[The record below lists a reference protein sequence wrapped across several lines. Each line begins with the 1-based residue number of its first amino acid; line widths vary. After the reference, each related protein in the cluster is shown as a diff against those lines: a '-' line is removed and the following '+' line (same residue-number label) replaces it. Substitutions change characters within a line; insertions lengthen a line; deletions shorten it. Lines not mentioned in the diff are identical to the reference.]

1 MNYIEF
7 SKQIKEKYPYYQ
19 KVDDRELA
27 EKIIAKYPYYKD
39 KVTFD
44 NDVNNNTPTVTEV
57 IKDMFAPIGKVT
69 DSVSIKP
76 YNNNVAED
84 KKEVSLRARTKED
97 DKAQTIYEPD
107 GFDILG
113 EKIAVASAANKGVT
127 NTQDLE
133 KIKKKQNFAMM
144 TAGVVPFVAGGQMSV
159 GGLAILEGIQ
169 QAKNYISSKLQGKS
183 YDFMAYENLSSLLPD
198 NTPSVLRVTSSLAEM
213 VGDCV
218 IAGKL
223 ETTGVKVLLN
233 EAVNR
238 LENKMV
244 KAGYSADQIKTAINN
259 LKTKV
264 VERVTGQTAKQAE
277 QDIEVLKQKAQ
288 GKTVTD
294 ITQPTQTEPKPI
306 NIDEAVKINVG
317 IGKAKIPEAPK
328 EPPKADIDIKEIKEP
343 TKIENNINV
352 EIKQKWDNAKK
363 VEGNSDIVPVGDKSI
378 EGKFVLVEADAPTA
392 SHNPNANFQMTK
404 GFPVTKEGKT
414 VNDRDYFNDKQAQ
427 AIVIDTA
434 NKYDFRAVKDM
445 PVVSNEGIV
454 LSGNQR
460 TMASQISAKNGTD
473 TNYVDYLK
481 EHSQQ
486 YGFTKQQIEEFKH
499 PRIVFVPNE
508 NIEYTTQNFALFNAQ
523 DKKTQNALETAV
535 SLGKRID
542 DETVKEIANIF
553 DKFETMGEF
562 NSSPADIREVINV
575 LANKQII
582 NKNDLA
588 KYTDTSSTGT
598 LQLSEVGKDFFEN
611 LLLGTA
617 IKEQTLRDLRFIRNV
632 RAKLLKNLLPLL
644 ENKALPKEYQ
654 IQDDLEQAIRLMVE
668 AQQSKAGT
676 IANYLSQRDFLQEVN
691 YTEEQIKL
699 AQLLQQDYKKIKTAL
714 TSYNNQ
720 AIDNVNYG
728 QGDLISGGK
737 QQTKEDL
744 LNEIFKNNK
753 DIKNIE
759 FVEQEGDVEPIKAKD
774 DTVINFINLDTKTLL
789 PQFDTIK
796 DLREAIFKIINETGP
811 IEVKQSNS
819 FISFS
824 KDGIRRGL
832 KRGRDEKNKQ
842 FFAEL
847 KKVVENAVY
856 AGFKNADEEH
866 KNVLG
871 QGIYYTA
878 MKIGEHNFAVE
889 IETDVAK
896 NQKNNN
902 YPYAGHK
909 VKEINIKE
917 LNEKSQG
924 IDTAIKSVYNP
935 DNITVAHFNKIFKN
949 NFIERPKQKTVK
961 EDNNVSASKTDFSQ
975 QIKIQLPNVTK
986 THNELIRKSE
996 IINDLAKDVDLPVR
1010 VGGTHRK
1017 HILGLYYQKEE
1028 MVRLQVA
1035 NDMLTLAHEIG
1046 HHEEKVLFG
1055 GVARKYKDFTPE
1067 EKEFYKE
1074 LKPLATKP
1082 LGNETRGKMFSEGMA
1097 QFISMFV
1104 NNPAQAQQVAP
1115 KFYEFFTKEA
1125 PIKTPEIYNALVKAQ
1140 TRMSKYYSQN
1150 AINTVKSHISFKE
1163 ENPKLTAQEKFDN
1176 ITKQLRTQ
1184 LFDRLEPL
1192 RQTAKKAY
1200 ERAGIEISDTDSNNP
1215 YFLARLYSGAVG
1227 RAEVFLNKHTYDYKT
1242 LQKTGKAL
1250 GEIIKDIN
1258 KNGGN
1263 IEDFASYLVAHDTL
1277 ELAKRNI
1284 RTGVEPKAAQ
1294 ETVNLL
1300 KPIYDSYAQELYQY
1314 RLNLLKM
1321 LKDGQIITGEAY
1333 NNIVNAS
1340 ERYAPLQRVLD
1351 ENKVDITGNKDFKS
1365 KNPIKNIKGSGRD
1378 IINPLETI
1386 VKDTYNIIKLVEKN
1400 RVGLSLADIAQL
1412 DKTGAFVFG
1421 PIHKTKTTKDIQG
1434 NDVLSK
1440 DNTIDEENEIKVYI
1454 DGKPQ
1459 VYEVDKDIAKIIN
1472 GLSLSNQILY
1482 SRTLETIATLPAKM
1496 LKFGA
1501 TDVNLAFAFK
1511 NILRDLPIA
1520 LVSTEN
1526 KFFTV
1531 MNNVFKLTALGL
1543 KSLLNKKARNE
1554 WNDIADLMNKAG
1566 GGQSLLINDN
1576 RDSTIRAIDDLKY
1589 TGYLNKIWNKVKQR
1603 DFVEAVKT
1611 GVIATAE
1618 TTRAIVGFLEQVPRM
1633 AEFVS
1638 SLESKPLT
1646 KENLEQAGF
1655 NARKITLDFASG
1667 GNLSKWINKY
1677 VPYTNAFFLGIS
1689 KVAEVAKNPKM
1700 FKRLLGVLAGYAL
1713 IVILNRLLNGEDEE
1727 VNDVNRT
1734 QKYTN
1739 FVFKVGKN
1747 IYRIPKTIELA
1758 PFYTTI
1764 DTAINA
1770 VFDTIKQN
1778 KINTKEYLKDIYGSF
1793 TANLVPNVLP
1803 QVAKLPIE
1811 LYANKSMFFGT
1822 PIVSAELEKVL
1833 PEYQYTEYTTEL
1845 SKFIAK
1851 TLGNIGI
1858 NKGVIAS
1865 TIGSPQRLE
1874 YIVNSLTGG
1883 TGKFLFQTIDKIG
1896 RMTGALPDKEYDL
1909 PEKTFA
1915 DIPFIRAFVI
1925 RYPQQSR
1932 SIQEFYEKY
1941 NEMKKYADTFKLSKK
1956 RTDIDTINELA
1967 IYQSVNKVAKIAQSM
1982 ADVRKVILATYI
1994 NKDMSKDEKRQTID
2008 ELMLTRLAL
2017 AKQGLKTIEEI
2028 EENIKEEK

>member
-1 MNYIEF
+1 MAEKLNRY
-7 SKQIKEKYPYYQ
+7 QTYLKEGYTDEEIQNHLRPIYQ
-19 KVDDRELA
+19 KNGFSDEQINEYFKQNASVKEN
-27 EKIIAKYPYYKD
+27 
-39 KVTFD
+39 KV
-44 NDVNNNTPTVTEV
+44 TVTEI

-113 EKIAVASAANKGVT
+113 EKIAVASAADKGVT

-244 KAGYSADQIKTAINN
+244 KAGYNADQIKTAINN

-294 ITQPTQTEPKPI
+294 IAQPTQTEPKPI

-1163 ENPKLTAQEKFDN
+1163 EKKPFEEKF
-1176 ITKQLRTQ
+1176 K
-1184 LFDRLEPL
+1184 LFKKKFLEYFVDRLSPL
-1192 RQTAKKAY
+1192 KESIKEFEKKT
-1200 ERAGIEISDTDSNNP
+1200 GVKLSNEDNP
-1215 YFLARLYSGAVG
+1215 YYLARLVPGSIG
-1227 RAEVFLNKHTYDYKT
+1227 RAEYFLEKGTYDFKT
-1242 LQKTGKAL
+1242 LQNTGKSL
-1250 GEIIKDIN
+1250 KEILKGVVT
-1258 KNGGN
+1258 KGGT
-1263 IEDFASYLVAHDTL
+1263 IENFASYLVAHDTL
-1277 ELAKRNI
+1277 ELVKRGI
-1284 RTGVEPKAAQ
+1284 KTGIEPKAAQ

-1300 KPIYDSYAQELYQY
+1300 GPIYDKYAEELYQY
-1314 RLNLLKM
+1314 RLSLLKM
-1321 LKDGQIITGEAY
+1321 LKDGQVISEEAF
-1333 NNIVNAS
+1333 NNIVS
-1340 ERYAPLQRVLD
+1340 KTKRYTPLQRVMD
-1351 ENKVDITGNKDFKS
+1351 EEKTKLFSGKNFKS

-1378 IINPLETI
+1378 IINPIETI
-1386 VKDTYNIIKLVEKN
+1386 IEDTYNFINLVEKN
-1400 RVGLSLADIAQL
+1400 RVGLALANLATV
-1412 DKTGAFVFG
+1412 DKAGAFVFG

-1434 NDVLSK
+1434 NENIEQ
-1440 DNTIDEENEIKVYI
+1440 DNTIDKNNEIKVYK
-1454 DGKPQ
+1454 DGKMQ
-1459 VYEVDKDIAKIIN
+1459 IYEVDPDIARVVNGLTTENANSFIKALSFFTQVLRAGATGLNTAFAAKNLFRDTIFAEISTTTDFKPIQNIIN
-1472 GLSLSNQILY
+1472 MMKAPNEAI
-1482 SRTLETIATLPAKM
+1482 I
-1496 LKFGA
+1496 
-1501 TDVNLAFAFK
+1501 DFK
-1511 NILRDLPIA
+1511 K
-1520 LVSTEN
+1520 N
-1526 KFFTV
+1526 KGELF
-1531 MNNVFKLTALGL
+1531 
-1543 KSLLNKKARNE
+1543 
-1554 WNDIADLMNKAG
+1554 KAG
-1566 GGQSLLINDN
+1566 GGQTTLIGFD
-1576 RDSTIRAIDDLKY
+1576 RATRQKAIEDLTD
-1589 TGYLNKIWNKVKQR
+1589 TGYLQKIWNRISDKE
-1603 DFVEAVKT
+1603 FVEAIRIGLFDFPLLKLA
-1611 GVIATAE
+1611 GDISESAE
-1618 TTRAIVGFLEQVPRM
+1618 LITRLG
-1633 AEFVS
+1633 EFKS
-1638 SLESKPLT
+1638 SLKNKSMT
-1646 KENLEQAGF
+1646 KENLEQAAY
-1655 NARKITLDFASG
+1655 NAREITLDFAKG
-1667 GNLSKWINKY
+1667 GLTSKFLNQFVAFY
-1677 VPYTNAFFLGIS
+1677 NAGILGLEKTTKIL
-1689 KVAEVAKNPKM
+1689 KDKNQTIKAITI
-1700 FKRLLGVLAGYAL
+1700 LGSLGVLTAL
-1713 IVILNRLLNGEDEE
+1713 INYANEE
-1727 VNDVNRT
+1727 LKRDKDIEDVNRV
-1734 QKYTN
+1734 QRDTN
-1739 FVFKVGKN
+1739 FVFKLGGIIWK
-1747 IYRIPKTIELA
+1747 IPKPQEIGFISTIFEEVTYQLL
-1758 PFYTTI
+1758 
-1764 DTAINA
+1764 DSLNNDEKTAFFSNIA
-1770 VFDTIKQN
+1770 S
-1778 KINTKEYLKDIYGSF
+1778 SF
-1793 TANLVPNVLP
+1793 ASNLNWDNLIPVPD
-1803 QVAKLPIE
+1803 VAKTIAE
-1811 LYANKSMFFGT
+1811 IWANKSIFFRR

-1858 NKGVIAS
+1858 NKGVIER
-1865 TIGSPQRLE
+1865 TIGSPQKLE
-1874 YIVNSLTGG
+1874 YLVNSLTGG

-1896 RMTGALPDKEYDL
+1896 RMTGALPDKEYEL
-1909 PEKTFA
+1909 PGKTLA
-1915 DIPFIRAFVI
+1915 DIPFARAFVI
-1925 RYPQQSR
+1925 RYPQSSK
-1932 SIQEFYEKY
+1932 SIQDFYEKY
-1941 NEMKKYADTFKLSKK
+1941 NEMMKYVNSFKLSVK
-1956 RTDIDTINELA
+1956 RADVEAINKLA
-1967 IYQSVNKVAKIAQSM
+1967 IYQSIEQVSSISQNMSE
-1982 ADVRKVILATYI
+1982 VRKAILTVYT
-1994 NKDMSKDEKRQTID
+1994 NKNMNKDEKRQTID
-2008 ELMLTRLAL
+2008 ELMLTRITL
-2017 AKQGLKTIEEI
+2017 AKQGLTMLKEI